1 MATLAPLVAMGSLA
15 PIGHI
20 LIKQNH
26 WYQVTVWKVEAISMF
41 LWLFLAAG
49 ESLDGHEAC

>member
-20 LIKQNH
+20 LIKQN
-26 WYQVTVWKVEAISMF
+26 QVTVWKVEAILMF
-41 LWLFLAAG
+41 LWLFLAAS